1 MKPLLWVM
9 GLSYMLL
16 IGGCTTYGAISNPKT
31 PESAATTGDYSITS
45 TIRQKE
51 PGKITLL
58 LSFSG
63 GGSRA
68 AALSYGVLK
77 ALRDLP
83 SSLEKGAPSLLSEVD
98 LISAVSGGSF
108 TAAYYALNGAATF
121 QNFEPD
127 FLNQDIEDN
136 LITKLLYPS
145 LWFSDLGRT
154 DVATQLYEESVF
166 KGATFGDLKKRKNAP
181 LVLINASDLSN
192 GVRFSFVQEY
202 FDLLCSDLSSYPI
215 ARAVTASSSVPILFN
230 PVVVENYKGCK
241 PDNLLIKDTPLHSR
255 QLEETRQ
262 GLLTYVK
269 EKRRHRYLHLV
280 DGGITDNLGLRA
292 IYDFMELAG
301 GPKAMTKLLNRTP
314 SDKLVVIVVNAST
327 QSASDM
333 GRSNLNPSIE
343 TSLNAMTD
351 IQLHRYNATT
361 LELFDQAMQTWSSQ
375 LSTKYRKVTPYFIE
389 LNFKQLEN
397 ESQRQFFNAIPTGF
411 YLTEE
416 QKQQLIKAGGELL
429 KKHPKLRQLL
439 QDL

>member
-1 MKPLLWVM
+1 MKPLFFGI
-9 GLSYMLL
+9 GLSYLLL
-16 IGGCTTYGAISNPKT
+16 IGGCTTYGAISNPKI
-31 PESAATTGDYSITS
+31 PQSAASEDYGITS
-45 TIRQKE
+45 TIQRRE
-51 PGKITLL
+51 PGKMTLL

-63 GGSRA
+63 GGSRS
-68 AALSYGVLK
+68 AALAYGVLK
-77 ALRDLP
+77 TLRDIP
-83 SSLEKGAPSLLSEVD
+83 SSPEADAPNLLSEVD

-108 TAAYYALNGAATF
+108 TAAYYALNGEATF
-121 QNFEPD
+121 KSFEPD

-166 KGATFGDLKKRKNAP
+166 KGATFGDLAQRKDAP
-181 LVLINASDLSN
+181 LILINASDLTN

-202 FDLLCSDLSSYPI
+202 FDLLCSNLSDYPI
-215 ARAVTASSSVPILFN
+215 ARAVTASSSVPILFH
-230 PVVVENYKGCK
+230 PVVVKNYGGCE
-241 PDNLLIKDTPLHSR
+241 PDNLLIKDTPLHSL
-255 QLEETRQ
+255 QLEETRR
-262 GLLTYVK
+262 GLLTYVQ
-269 EKRRHRYLHLV
+269 EKRRHRFLHLV

-301 GPKAMTKLLNRTP
+301 GPKAITRLINRNP

-333 GRSNLNPSIE
+333 GRSNVNPSIE

-351 IQLHRYNATT
+351 IQLHRYNAAT
-361 LELFDQAMQTWSSQ
+361 LELFDRAMQSWSAQ

-389 LNFKQLEN
+389 LNFKQLPDETL
-397 ESQRQFFNAIPTGF
+397 RQFFNTVPTGF

-416 QKQQLIKAGGELL
+416 QKQKLIKAGGDLL
-429 KKHPKLRQLL
+429 TNHPTFRQLL